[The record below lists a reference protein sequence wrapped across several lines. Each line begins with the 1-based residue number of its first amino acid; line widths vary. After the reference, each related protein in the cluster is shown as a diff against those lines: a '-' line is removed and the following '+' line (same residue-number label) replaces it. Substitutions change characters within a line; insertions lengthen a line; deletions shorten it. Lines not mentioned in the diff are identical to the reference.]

1 MSSRRVLAAGS
12 ALLFCGAVAA
22 VLPTA
27 SRIVGLITT
36 RAGSGLAVAFVLA
49 FGLGLILEASGR
61 MVRQSRRRGERLHH
75 RMVVAEARSVSYFAE
90 EALEG
95 VIALGDMGR
104 LIEVERQTL
113 RGRSGKLLLGA
124 FTMAAA
130 AVVLTGWGVET
141 GRPLPALATLLLA
154 ILPTAAA
161 LTGAARAIANAARAL
176 ESEGAH
182 VHAALIRHHER
193 LEAERLAMRP
203 NLAALAGAVVVDPTP
218 ARPKA
223 A

>member
-1 MSSRRVLAAGS
+1 MSLRRGLAVGS
-12 ALLFCGAVAA
+12 ALLFCGAVTA

-27 SRIVGLITT
+27 SRIVGRIAT
-36 RAGSGLAVAFVLA
+36 RAGSGLALAFVLA

-75 RMVVAEARSVSYFAE
+75 RMVVAEVRSVSYFAG

-95 VIALGDMGR
+95 LIALGDMGQ
-104 LIEVERQTL
+104 LIEEERQTL
-113 RGRSGKLLLGA
+113 RGRSVKLLLGA
-124 FTMAAA
+124 FVMAAA

-141 GRPLPALATLLLA
+141 GRPLPALATPLLA
-154 ILPTAAA
+154 ALPAAAA
-161 LTGAARAIANAARAL
+161 LTGAARAIANVALAL
-176 ESEGAH
+176 EPEEAH
-182 VHAALIRHHER
+182 IHAALVRHHER

-203 NLAALAGAVVVDPTP
+203 NLAALAGAVVVDPAP